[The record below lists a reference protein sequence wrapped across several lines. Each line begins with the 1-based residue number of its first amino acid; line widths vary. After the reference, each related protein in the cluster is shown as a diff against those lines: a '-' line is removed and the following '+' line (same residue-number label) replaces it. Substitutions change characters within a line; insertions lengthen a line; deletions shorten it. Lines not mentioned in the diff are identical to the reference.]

1 MTKSLHRELKKR
13 DPFDSVTQ
21 EAALSI
27 LRTSDLIE
35 NRLSRLLRQHKLTNA
50 QYNVLRILRGQ
61 GEPLPC
67 LEIADRM
74 IQVAPAITRVVDQ
87 LVASGLIKKT
97 QAEYDRRVFL
107 VELTAT
113 GKRAV
118 SRIDEPITQLH
129 EELLAGISIPDQK
142 SLIRILE
149 SIRGAIQ

>member
-13 DPFDSVTQ
+13 GPFDSVTQ

-107 VELTAT
+107 VELTAI